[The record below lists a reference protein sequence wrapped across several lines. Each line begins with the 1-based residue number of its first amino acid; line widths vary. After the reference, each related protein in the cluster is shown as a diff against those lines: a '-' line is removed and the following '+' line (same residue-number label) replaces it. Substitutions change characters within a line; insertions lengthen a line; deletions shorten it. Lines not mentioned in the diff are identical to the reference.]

1 VGSVL
6 GVRLAARP
14 YASTMTDE
22 AFAEAWEACSLGRA
36 VSHDEHVRIA
46 RTLVRQ
52 HGTAAAEQRLVE
64 GARRNC
70 EAMESP
76 ERFDEDLTRRWSRRI
91 ARDVETADAK
101 TFEGFVALHPDLLR
115 SDLLGPPAWKRP
127 QPG

>member
-1 VGSVL
+1 
-6 GVRLAARP
+6 
-14 YASTMTDE
+14 MTDE